1 MKNGRCL
8 MGNKKELINLHVHSA
23 QGSLL
28 DSILRID
35 EIVNFAVENN
45 QKAIAITDHGTMNNF
60 VNLVKACNKKGIKPI
75 IGNEIY
81 EVDDMSW
88 KSDTKEYTQP
98 RYHMVLLA
106 RTQQGLKNLFM
117 ITSIS
122 RTEGLYKKP
131 RIDLDRIE
139 LNNLGEGIICL
150 TACQAGR
157 LSRYLERD
165 MILESEDFVN
175 RLQSIFDYVA
185 IELQSHNTPEQ
196 IKCNR
201 LIYQFAKEH
210 NLPFVVTTD
219 AHMLSKEM
227 QDSHSMFVE
236 IGEGREVGE
245 SYTDCYLQN
254 RKMLDEIM
262 SNSFDDEFIIN
273 QAVEETRHIADMIED
288 IDIGLNKGNI
298 MPKIK
303 IEDGFDSHFD
313 YLKHLVFSTFDE
325 KFGHM
330 SKEKQEIRRKR
341 LLEEELD
348 VLKYVDYIDYFIMLY
363 MLSKEARKRKIPIGY
378 SRGSGANCLCLFML
392 NVTQIDSVRWN
403 LDFSRF
409 ANKGRKALAD

>member
-1 MKNGRCL
+1 MSD
-8 MGNKKELINLHVHSA
+8 KKELINLHVHSA

-28 DSILRID
+28 DSILRVD
-35 EIVNFAVENN
+35 EIVGFAVKNN

-60 VNLVKACNKKGIKPI
+60 VNLVKECNKNNIKPI

-88 KSDTKEYTQP
+88 KSDTKDYTQP

-106 RTQQGLKNLFM
+106 RTQKGLKNLFK

-122 RTEGLYKKP
+122 RTEGFYKKP

-139 LNNLGEGIICL
+139 NNNLGEGIICL

-157 LSRYLERD
+157 LSRYLEAGRYSD
-165 MILESEDFVN
+165 AEEFVEKLN
-175 RLQSIFDYVA
+175 HIFDYVA
-185 IELQSHNTPEQ
+185 IEVQSHNTPEQ

-201 LIYQFAKEH
+201 LIYDFAVKH
-210 NLPFVVTTD
+210 NYPFVVTTD
-219 AHMLSKEM
+219 AHMLSKEL

-254 RKMLDEIM
+254 RNMIDEIL
-262 SNSFDDEFIIN
+262 SHSFDDDSIIDK
-273 QAVEETRHIADMIED
+273 AVNETHHIADMIED

-298 MPKIK
+298 MPKIN
-303 IEDGFDSHFD
+303 IDSEFDSHLE

-330 SKEKQEIRRKR
+330 SEEEQEIRRKR
-341 LLEEELD
+341 LLEELD
-348 VLKYVDYIDYFIMLY
+348 VLEYVDYIDYFIMLY
-363 MLSKEARKRKIPIGY
+363 MLAKEARKRKIPIGY

-409 ANKGRKALAD
+409 ANKGRKSIAD